1 MTLTKLPL
9 GLPGD
14 IEDCLLDLV
23 SEHQARSWILDRL
36 YPQGLAC
43 PKCGA
48 VQDHALAGKMFALD
62 KLICSSCG
70 LKINALFGS
79 ILDKARMSPQKL
91 ALLLVLFKL
100 GHNNAVISR
109 ILGMDPSSIFHRRK
123 IVLASGG
130 QLWIGCQKRKAAGEK
145 IQHRGGDHA

>member
-43 PKCGA
+43 PKCGV
-48 VQDHALAGKMFALD
+48 VQDHVRSGRMFALN
-62 KLICSSCG
+62 KVICSLCD
-70 LKINALFGS
+70 LKINALSGS
-79 ILDKARMSPQKL
+79 ILDNARMSPQKL

-109 ILGMDPSSIFHRRK
+109 ILGVDPSSIFHRRQV
-123 IVLASGG
+123 VLANSGR
-130 QLWIGCQKRKAAGEK
+130 LWPGSHKRDPAG
-145 IQHRGGDHA
+145 HDDVNGGGNHA